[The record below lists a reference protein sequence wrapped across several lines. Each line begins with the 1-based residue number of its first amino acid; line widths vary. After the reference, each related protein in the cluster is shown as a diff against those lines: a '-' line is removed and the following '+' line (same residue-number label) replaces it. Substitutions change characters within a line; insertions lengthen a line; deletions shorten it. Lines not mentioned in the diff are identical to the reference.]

1 MKALFFS
8 LLTAMMLAHPA
19 LAQET
24 LTKAKAAWLCREWF
38 RCVPI

>member
-24 LTKAKAAWLCREWF
+24 PDESESGLACREWF